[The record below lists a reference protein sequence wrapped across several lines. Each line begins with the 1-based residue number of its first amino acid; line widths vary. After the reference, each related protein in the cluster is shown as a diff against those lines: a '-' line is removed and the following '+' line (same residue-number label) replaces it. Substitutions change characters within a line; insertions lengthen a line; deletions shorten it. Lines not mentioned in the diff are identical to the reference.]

1 MRKILLTALVILSFN
16 VAWSSVIV
24 SSATLTS
31 SPAAD
36 CRDLTYSIS
45 GTLGAANYTFTSA
58 TANVS
63 GSTITVSVVY
73 NQQGIGIQIPTP
85 FSQNINLGKIAAGN
99 YTISFVGYLAS
110 QSYRPLNS
118 SVSINS
124 CCKISSAFTAN
135 ASAFCANDTI
145 KLTNT
150 SLSSTSQVW
159 LKNGSPVDTSKNY
172 SEILTQPGS
181 YIYSLIS
188 ISACGNDTT
197 SKTIKLLENPELGK
211 DTSLCLYDDIT
222 YTIPSGWSKYFW
234 SDSSTASS
242 LKISVNGTY
251 ALTVTAPSGCI
262 RRDSVKVSFI
272 GPRLNLGP
280 DKGICP
286 NGTVTL
292 DAGVGLWKSVKW
304 AGGETTNQITVS
316 SPGVY
321 VATVTNSIGCVF
333 NDAISVDLDKDSIL
347 TVMGSDTVCVGDSV
361 TLSLDSKFASY
372 KWFDGDTNQS
382 KYFSS
387 IGVFSVEAV
396 STAGCTVH
404 DTGYVGHNALPNLNL
419 GSDTVLCNGSTWEIN
434 ATTPGVPLGSYR
446 WQNASS
452 ARTFIVK
459 KRGTYSV
466 SVIDTNGCKASDTI
480 VVTYKECTADTGT
493 GETSVLHLN
502 NPETETSIYP
512 NPNFGR
518 VFITNLDVNETHV
531 FKLHNVS
538 GQVMIEEEI
547 AKREGASEVVLPEKI
562 EEGVYFY
569 TILSNNGIV
578 KNGKLLLTR

>member
-16 VAWSSVIV
+16 VAWSSVSV

-110 QSYRPLNS
+110 RSYRPLNS

-135 ASAFCANDTI
+135 DSAICTNDTI

-197 SKTIKLLENPELGK
+197 SKTIRILENPELGK

-272 GPRLNLGP
+272 GPKLNLGP

-304 AGGETTNQITVS
+304 AGGETTDQITVS

-333 NDAISVDLDKDSIL
+333 NDAISVDLDKDSIF

-382 KYFSS
+382 KLFSS
-387 IGVFSVEAV
+387 IGVFPVEAV
-396 STAGCTVH
+396 STAGCTLH
-404 DTGYVGHNALPNLNL
+404 DTGYVGHNPLPNLNL

-466 SVIDTNGCKASDTI
+466 SVIDTNGCTASDTI
-480 VVTYKECTADTGT
+480 VVTYKECTADTGN

-531 FKLHNVS
+531 FKLHSVS

-547 AKREGASEVVLPEKI
+547 ARREGASEVVLPEKI